1 VRGAVLRDELERF
14 EISNNI
20 GCDFFE
26 LAADGERPPRSAKL
40 VADLDFGSGPGGGDY
55 RKYYL
60 CSDKHRTGWALWEM
74 INDYDTGRPIYARR
88 AWGEPYKGYP
98 AVEAAKRMM
107 LDCLLAE
114 SRLWEVNEIRAC
126 GEGLLGGEDFDR
138 ILEIIEEDAGLDDCE
153 GPQ

>member
-1 VRGAVLRDELERF
+1 MKKPQGSVTENVLQPF
-14 EISNNI
+14 EISNMV

-40 VADLDFGSGPGGGDY
+40 VASLDMGSGPGGGDY
-55 RKYYL
+55 RKYYI

-114 SRLWEVNEIRAC
+114 DKYRTEIRV
-126 GEGLLGGEDFDR
+126 EVDGLLDGNDFDR
-138 ILEIIEEDAGLDDCE
+138 ILEIIEEEARADD
-153 GPQ
+153 

>member
-1 VRGAVLRDELERF
+1 MKKPQGSVTENVLQPF
-14 EISNNI
+14 EISNMV

-40 VADLDFGSGPGGGDY
+40 VASLDMGSGPGGGDY
-55 RKYYL
+55 RKYYI

-114 SRLWEVNEIRAC
+114 SRLWEVNEIRV
-126 GEGLLGGEDFDR
+126 EEDGLLDGNDFDR
-138 ILEIIEEDAGLDDCE
+138 ILEIIEEEARADD
-153 GPQ
+153 